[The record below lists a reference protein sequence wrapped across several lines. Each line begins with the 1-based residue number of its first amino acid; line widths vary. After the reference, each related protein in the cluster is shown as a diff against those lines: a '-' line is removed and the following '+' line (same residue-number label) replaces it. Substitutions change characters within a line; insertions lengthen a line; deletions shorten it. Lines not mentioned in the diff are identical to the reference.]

1 MRRRPGWSGRHRTS
15 ARSSCSSCPSPHR
28 RLSSRSVIPRQ
39 LLQTEDEEEEARNS
53 HRPTEVSPG
62 QSILH
67 PCLPPSFPASLPSS
81 RSSPPSR
88 SLPSPPALILPN
100 IPLSSPLLSSF
111 QPFFHPFLLL
121 PSPTSFPPF
130 LSSLFVFQ
138 SLTLQ
143 LIFSCLLSI
152 FISPPSQPHPFPGGW
167 DGGEH
172 PCLLQLSGFR
182 GFWKIGLMYQ
192 ERHCRS
198 ENALQFFTL
207 SGLRVKLDRVL
218 GTGRNRVQE
227 QSMDMCYKGWGWGGC
242 HFRCVSK
249 RPPLPSSA
257 VFSFLFFFFSSWEL
271 LFPSMYHTNLKPS
284 FLCFDCRLHEKPQGK
299 RSPGK
304 GTREK
309 EGRGGEGW
317 QQWKPVSLP
326 LGLSGVTFS
335 SHRPNIQLDL
345 NLCVLGSVTTYFTNR
360 NSLNFNAQCITHC
373 VLLGMQ
379 NTRSTWFEAI
389 GRCSFCSSLVNFK
402 RQRMASRLLQNE
414 TVLLCLVNISF

>member
-39 LLQTEDEEEEARNS
+39 LQQTEDEEEEARNS

-100 IPLSSPLLSSF
+100 IPLSA
-111 QPFFHPFLLL
+111 PFFL
-121 PSPTSFPPF
+121 PAF
-130 LSSLFVFQ
+130 LSSLSSFTQPYFLSSLSFFSVFL
-138 SLTLQ
+138 SVTYPPAHLFLPF
-143 LIFSCLLSI
+143 IYLL

-257 VFSFLFFFFSSWEL
+257 VSSFLFFPPGNCFF
-271 LFPSMYHTNLKPS
+271 
-284 FLCFDCRLHEKPQGK
+284 
-299 RSPGK
+299 
-304 GTREK
+304 
-309 EGRGGEGW
+309 
-317 QQWKPVSLP
+317 PV
-326 LGLSGVTFS
+326 
-335 SHRPNIQLDL
+335 
-345 NLCVLGSVTTYFTNR
+345 
-360 NSLNFNAQCITHC
+360 CITP
-373 VLLGMQ
+373 
-379 NTRSTWFEAI
+379 I
-389 GRCSFCSSLVNFK
+389 
-402 RQRMASRLLQNE
+402 
-414 TVLLCLVNISF
+414 